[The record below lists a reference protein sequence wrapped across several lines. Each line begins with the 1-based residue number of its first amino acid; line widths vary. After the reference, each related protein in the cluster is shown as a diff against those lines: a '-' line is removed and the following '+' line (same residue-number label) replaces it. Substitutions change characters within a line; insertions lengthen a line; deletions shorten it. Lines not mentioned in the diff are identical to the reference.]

1 MTATQKCHCQLTYA
15 IFCHS
20 HNQINT
26 LQSFIKMELVFNE
39 SFFMKCCYISCPQ
52 KLFPHNNSHCN
63 LHNGVKMLCILT
75 SFESIFMCT
84 WNKTYKPIL
93 PPSKSSMWEKQF
105 MSGNGSKTFSIIPNF
120 ILLCVQHSINS
131 ILKNAIT
138 FKINQLKWQTLPHI
152 CIYSMIVAVF
162 LSVNIKCKKLP
173 FYNRFCHS
181 NTTRVYTFLVLFI
194 SNQSTS

>member
-1 MTATQKCHCQLTYA
+1 MWWSMYKSMSFFLKAPIQSLSERSQALLFFLCTEPERQEQWHEWAGKMESNTWEKSSMTATQKCHCQLTYA

-75 SFESIFMCT
+75 SFESIFMWT
-84 WNKTYKPIL
+84 WNKHTNWYFHHQNHPCGKNSLWVAMAPRHFQSFQTL
-93 PPSKSSMWEKQF
+93 FCSAY
-105 MSGNGSKTFSIIPNF
+105 NT
-120 ILLCVQHSINS
+120 VS
-131 ILKNAIT
+131 ILY
-138 FKINQLKWQTLPHI
+138 LKMQ
-152 CIYSMIVAVF
+152 S
-162 LSVNIKCKKLP
+162 
-173 FYNRFCHS
+173 HS
-181 NTTRVYTFLVLFI
+181 K
-194 SNQSTS
+194 